1 MAQNVVP
8 GCHGQS
14 QTGHSSKAYRME
26 LKVSFGSEL
35 STPVRHLG
43 SLSIL
48 WEMALEKG
56 ASDIL
61 SNKIITEAGIW
72 PKSSNTPTQRR
83 ET

>member
-1 MAQNVVP
+1 MAQSVVP
-8 GCHGQS
+8 GCHGRS
-14 QTGHSSKAYRME
+14 QTGHRSKAYRME
-26 LKVSFGSEL
+26 LKVSVGSEL
-35 STPVRHLG
+35 SMPVRHLG

-48 WEMALEKG
+48 LEMTLEKG

-72 PKSSNTPTQRR
+72 LKSANTPTQRR